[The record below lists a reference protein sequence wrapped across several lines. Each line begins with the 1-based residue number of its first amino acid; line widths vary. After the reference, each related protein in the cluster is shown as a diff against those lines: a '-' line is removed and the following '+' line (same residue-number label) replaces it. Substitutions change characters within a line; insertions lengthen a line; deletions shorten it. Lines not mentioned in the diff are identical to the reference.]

1 MGLSVAISGGI
12 MIVAFAMVMMMLPS
26 IVENIYSIQ
35 QVSTSISEHNDMIS
49 KTDIS
54 TRRLETEIAS
64 PYVNFTLVNQGS
76 NALWKFDSFNLYV
89 EYDGAGPIK
98 RTEELTFDGKCLGG
112 LPSVRKWCIE
122 TITNDY
128 KDPDILNLGEGARIR
143 THLSQNLAT
152 TNAVITVVT
161 DNGVVNTSGYDFF
174 DVSTLETLTNVT
186 STGCGLNQVIR
197 VNSTGYWDCAD
208 YPISRISGS
217 TGAAGKEI
225 TYQVLTADSADCSI
239 VGLCAAAMT
248 TTGLESGTWKFTYT
262 IIYQSAAAGNGIG
275 FATDATGAVTFYRAH
290 WMHITTG
297 GAAATGIGDDV
308 AATLAGQLVEGKS
321 GATDNA
327 VIGSKTTGVATANTN
342 IMAVLEGIY
351 TTSSNGD
358 LELKISSENGGT
370 AVRVMAGTMLE
381 LQKIA

>member
-12 MIVAFAMVMMMLPS
+12 MIVSFAMVMMMLPS

-35 QVSTSISEHNDMIS
+35 QVSTSISEHNDIIS

-98 RTEELTFDGKCLGG
+98 RTEELTFDGQCLGG
-112 LPSVRKWCIE
+112 LPQVRKWCIE

-128 KDPDILNLGEGARIR
+128 KDPDILNLGEGARVR

-197 VNSTGYWDCAD
+197 VNSTGYWECA
-208 YPISRISGS
+208 
-217 TGAAGKEI
+217 TGINTLKK
-225 TYQVLTADSADCSI
+225 TADQTINAGAGVFTD
-239 VGLCAAAMT
+239 VTDLT
-248 TTGLESGTWKFTYT
+248 FPVKSGQDYAFKFY
-262 IIYQSAAAGNGIG
+262 IIFQSAAAGTGFNCAVNGPAGTVDYFTTYQTVVNNPAGVAGWLQHHQVAFDASTLKTSTVTAGVDLIG
-275 FATDATGAVTFYRAH
+275 CSIEGRFL
-290 WMHITTG
+290 
-297 GAAATGIGDDV
+297 AAADGTF
-308 AATLAGQLVEGKS
+308 AARFANELANNNIVVQK
-321 GATDNA
+321 
-327 VIGSKTTGVATANTN
+327 GSWG
-342 IMAVLEGIY
+342 Y
-351 TTSSNGD
+351 WF
-358 LELKISSENGGT
+358 
-370 AVRVMAGTMLE
+370 
-381 LQKIA
+381 